1 MEALGWAVIAGVTIE
16 ATKLFTARA
25 AARRL
30 PAPADAADS

>member
-1 MEALGWAVIAGVTIE
+1 VEALGWAVVAGVTIE

-30 PAPADAADS
+30 PAPGDSADS